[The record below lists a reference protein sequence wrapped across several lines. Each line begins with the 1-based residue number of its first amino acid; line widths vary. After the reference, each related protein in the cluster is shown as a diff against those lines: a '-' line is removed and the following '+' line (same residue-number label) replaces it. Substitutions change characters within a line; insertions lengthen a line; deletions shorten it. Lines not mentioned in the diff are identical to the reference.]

1 MRQMILTG
9 FLMIAAGVFGFV
21 EGRDWTQARNLV
33 AFDFVES
40 EQPHVVLAKSATR
53 QQKEARQ
60 QSEGCPVIP
69 NGELSQQKGSEE
81 EHSIMKGLVF

>member
-1 MRQMILTG
+1 MRHMILTG

-21 EGRDWTQARNLV
+21 EGRDWTQSRNLV
-33 AFDFVES
+33 AFNLVEL
-40 EQPHVVLAKSATR
+40 EQPHMVLAKSATR

-69 NGELSQQKGSEE
+69 NEELSQQKTN
-81 EHSIMKGLVF
+81 EHENSIMKGLVF

>member
-33 AFDFVES
+33 AFDLVES

-53 QQKEARQ
+53 QQKETRQ
-60 QSEGCPVIP
+60 QSEGGPGSP
-69 NGELSQQKGSEE
+69 TGELSQQKGSEE